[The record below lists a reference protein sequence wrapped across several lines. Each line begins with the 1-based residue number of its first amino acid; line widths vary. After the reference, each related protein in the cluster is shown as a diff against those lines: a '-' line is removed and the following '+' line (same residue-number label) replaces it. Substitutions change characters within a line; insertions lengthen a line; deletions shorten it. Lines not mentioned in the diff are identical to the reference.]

1 MIITL
6 YSYSIQQQK
15 IHSTNTEL
23 ENYKKSIVQE
33 QEHNEQLTLLLH
45 KIETDICHIKRY
57 IDQCEIKAEAY
68 KVDYMTYT
76 RALQETE
83 QSLTA
88 VTGVRAHTHTHTNT
102 CTHTHTHTYQ
112 QMQRYT
118 THAYSLMLN
127 TINTIHTLNHIQ

>member
-45 KIETDICHIKRY
+45 KIETDISHIKRY

-88 VTGVRAHTHTHTNT
+88 VTGVRAHTHTHT
-102 CTHTHTHTYQ
+102 YQ

-127 TINTIHTLNHIQ
+127 TIHTIHTLNHIQ

>member
-45 KIETDICHIKRY
+45 KIETDISHIKRY

-88 VTGVRAHTHTHTNT
+88 VTGVRAHTHTRM
-102 CTHTHTHTYQ
+102 HTHTHTRIPTNAKIHNTCILSHAQHHPYN
-112 QMQRYT
+112 
-118 THAYSLMLN
+118 TH
-127 TINTIHTLNHIQ
+127 T